1 MAAWFW
7 LHQYQTIFLIRRKSL
22 CINRQESI
30 YGFFSLNTFKNLKSF
45 RAKQIIFQNLRQI
58 SDGLAFC
65 YLTTHN
71 LLVHVY
77 TVELSGKTKFGNRS
91 WNSTAAMIKRKKII
105 RKTALP
111 ACGSSI
117 IIELKGF
124 IRSLNYNEHIY
135 CLMPIKLGHKI
146 DFFQGEGLGIITQK
160 KD

>member
-30 YGFFSLNTFKNLKSF
+30 YGFFSLNTFKNFKSF

-71 LLVHVY
+71 LLVY

-91 WNSTAAMIKRKKII
+91 WNSPATMIKRKKNHSKDCI
-105 RKTALP
+105 P

-124 IRSLNYNEHIY
+124 IRSLNYNEQIY
-135 CLMPIKLGHKI
+135 CLMPIKLRHKI

>member
-1 MAAWFW
+1 MTTFYARRMLYEYLKTIFSTVKMSDVLKKNSLAIEANNSKRCMAAWFW

-30 YGFFSLNTFKNLKSF
+30 YGFFSLNTFKNFKSF

-71 LLVHVY
+71 LLVY

-91 WNSTAAMIKRKKII
+91 WNSPATMIKRTKII
-105 RKTALP
+105 QKTAYLHVE
-111 ACGSSI
+111 A
-117 IIELKGF
+117 
-124 IRSLNYNEHIY
+124 RS
-135 CLMPIKLGHKI
+135 
-146 DFFQGEGLGIITQK
+146 
-160 KD
+160 